1 MVDSLGITST
11 SRHRYNWENFGNEEG
26 QALNHA
32 IQISGVRQAL
42 HNNVPRIRRIKQQ
55 ESSSLT
61 TEEIYLPITGI
72 KRPERRENFEIRS
85 GNAKETLI
93 GVRVSKQVM
102 LMLM

>member
-61 TEEIYLPITGI
+61 TEEIYLPILPESKDLNVGRI
-72 KRPERRENFEIRS
+72 LRLDLGMRRKR
-85 GNAKETLI
+85 
-93 GVRVSKQVM
+93 
-102 LMLM
+102 